1 MLLGVTVVKAVA
13 MTTFSLGADVVFFFL
28 FFLRVAVGSQRQG
41 NCLSS
46 EKGGGEYEFPMAEIK
61 WKKKKK

>member
-13 MTTFSLGADVVFFFL
+13 MTTFPLGADFF
-28 FFLRVAVGSQRQG
+28 FFLRVAVGSQREV

-46 EKGGGEYEFPMAEIK
+46 EKGGGEYEFPRV
-61 WKKKKK
+61 